1 MDHRYF
7 KQAMI
12 EEAEKDP
19 QKHIIIKG
27 ARVHNLKN
35 MDVAIPKNKL
45 VVITGMS
52 GSGKSSLAFDT
63 LYAEGQRRY
72 VESLSSYAR
81 QFLGRMNKPDV
92 DYIKGIAPA
101 IAIEQKVITSNPR
114 STVGT
119 STEIYD
125 YLKLLFSRIGKTISP
140 VSGGVVKKDSV
151 TDVINFIM
159 GLPTETQVTILCPLH
174 PHNNRSLKEELA
186 VLMQKGFIRVEY
198 NGQLNRIESMLEDD
212 SIDNTAF
219 GAKGEVE
226 QVIGKTKTKKVAA
239 ESEADHSQ
247 TTTYDALRIVIDR
260 VIKNDEDETVSRL
273 GDSIQTAFFE
283 GKGDCYVRYKL
294 PESSEVLS
302 IGEDLGGAV
311 EQERFFCDR
320 FELDGIRFEEPS
332 PNFFSF
338 NNPYGACKRCEG
350 YGKVIGIDEDLV
362 IPDKS
367 KTVYEGAIA
376 PWRGEKM
383 REWNDRLVKSSIK
396 FDFPIHRQ
404 YNQLTPEQQQL
415 LWSGNQ
421 YFRGLDDFFKE
432 MEEQTYKIQYRV
444 LLSRYRG
451 KTTCP
456 ECKGSRLRKDASYV
470 KIDSKSITDIVLMP
484 LDTALAFFSSL
495 NLSPTDVKIGKRLLL
510 EINNRLQFLNDVGL
524 SYLTLNRLSNTLSGG
539 ESQRINLAT
548 SLGSSLVG
556 SVYVLDEPSIGL
568 HPRDTQ
574 RLVGV
579 LKSLRD
585 VGNTVLVVEHEEEI
599 MKAADHIIDIGPEA
613 GTHGGNLIFTGTY
626 EQIIVDDNSL
636 TGKYL
641 SGREAIAIPA
651 HRRKWNDYIEI
662 KGARENNLNHVD
674 AKFPLGVLTVVTGVS
689 GSGKTSLVKRVLAPA
704 LQKALGNYN
713 GEQTGSFDGLDGDIA
728 KIEQVELVD
737 QNPIGR
743 SSRSNPVTYV
753 KAWDEIRNLY
763 AALPVAKAAGL
774 KPSAFS
780 FNVEGGRCD
789 VCQGEGEVKIE
800 MQFMADIFLT
810 CEACGGKRFKQH
822 ILDVTYNE
830 KNVSEVLELTIDEA
844 LEFFGKEPK
853 ILAKIKPLVDVG
865 LGYVQLGQS
874 SNTLSG
880 GEAQRIK
887 LASFLVKG
895 NNTHKTLFIFDE
907 PTTGLHFADI
917 KKLLKSFDALLDHGN
932 TIIVIEHNMDVIKCA
947 DWVIDIG
954 PGGGNRGGN
963 VVFEGVPED
972 LIKKEDSFTGEFLK
986 ERFEVRA

>member
-1 MDHRYF
+1 MVNVTEQDS
-7 KQAMI
+7 Q
-12 EEAEKDP
+12 
-19 QKHIIIKG
+19 QNIIIKG

-35 MDVAIPKNKL
+35 IDVAIPKNQL

-140 VSGGVVKKDSV
+140 VSGRQVKKDTV
-151 TDVINFIM
+151 TDVVEFVKT
-159 GLPTETQVTILCPLH
+159 LPDDTQVTVLCPLH
-174 PHNNRSLKEELA
+174 PHNKRTIKEELA
-186 VLMQKGFIRVEY
+186 VLLQKGFVRVEY
-198 NGQLNRIESMLEDD
+198 RGRMARIENL
-212 SIDNTAF
+212 
-219 GAKGEVE
+219 
-226 QVIGKTKTKKVAA
+226 
-239 ESEADHSQ
+239 
-247 TTTYDALRIVIDR
+247 L
-260 VIKNDEDETVSRL
+260 EDETLANDTLTREDDLRIIIDRITKNEEEETLSRI
-273 GDSIQTAFFE
+273 GDSVQTAFFE
-283 GKGDCYVRYKL
+283 GKGDCFVRHQQ
-294 PESSEVLS
+294 PDVDEET
-302 IGEDLGGAV
+302 EA
-311 EQERFFCDR
+311 FFCDR
-320 FELDGIRFEEPS
+320 FELDGIRFEEPT

-350 YGKVIGIDEDLV
+350 YGKIIGIDEDLV

-367 KTVYEGAIA
+367 KTIYDGAIA

-383 REWNDRLVKSSIK
+383 REWNDTLVRYANN
-396 FDFPIHRQ
+396 FDFPIHRP
-404 YNQLTPEQQQL
+404 YSQLTDKQKDL
-415 LWSGNQ
+415 LWKGNKW
-421 YFRGLDDFFKE
+421 FRGLDEFFKE
-432 MEEQTYKIQYRV
+432 LEEQTYKIQYRV
-444 LLSRYRG
+444 MLSRYRG

-456 ECKGSRLRKDASYV
+456 ECKGSRLRQDASYV
-470 KIDSKSITDIVLMP
+470 KVSDKSITDIVLMP
-484 LDTALAFFSSL
+484 LDKALEFFVTLDL
-495 NLSPTDVKIGKRLLL
+495 NAHDEKIARRLLT
-510 EINNRLQFLNDVGL
+510 EITNRIGFLNDVGL

-556 SVYVLDEPSIGL
+556 SIYVLDEPSIGL

-574 RLVGV
+574 RLISV

-599 MKAADHIIDIGPEA
+599 MQAADHLIDIGPAA
-613 GTHGGNLIFTGTY
+613 GTHGGNLIFSGTF
-626 EQIIVDDNSL
+626 EQIINDDESL
-636 TGKYL
+636 TGRYL
-641 SGREAIAIPA
+641 SGKDEIAIPTQ
-651 HRRKWNDYIEI
+651 RRKWSNFIQI
-662 KGARENNLNHVD
+662 KGARENNLKNVNV
-674 AKFPLGVLTVVTGVS
+674 KFPLQVLTCVTGVS
-689 GSGKTSLVKRVLAPA
+689 GSGKTSLVKRILHPA
-704 LQKALGNYN
+704 LQKALGNYS
-713 GEQTGSFDGLDGDIA
+713 GEQTGAYDTIEGDYVL
-728 KIEQVELVD
+728 IENVELVD

-763 AALPVAKAAGL
+763 AAQPAAKAGGL

-800 MQFMADIFLT
+800 MQFMADIFLP
-810 CEACGGKRFKQH
+810 CEACNGKRFKQH
-822 ILDVTYNE
+822 ILDVTYQD
-830 KNVSEVLELTIDEA
+830 KNVSEVLDMTIDEA
-844 LEFFGKEPK
+844 LEFFRKEPK
-853 ILAKIKPLVDVG
+853 IFNKLKPLQDVG

-887 LASFLVKG
+887 LASFLIKG
-895 NNTHKTLFIFDE
+895 NNTSKTLFIFDE

-917 KKLLKSFDALLDHGN
+917 KKLLKSFDALIDQGN

-954 PGGGNRGGN
+954 PEGGDNGGK
-963 VVFEGVPED
+963 VIFEGVPED
-972 LIKKEDSFTGEFLK
+972 IIKEKKSYTGQFLK
-986 ERFEVRA
+986 ERLKK